1 MSRPTIEAGISELIP
16 PDALRQLVAL
26 LEECR
31 RRALARARF
40 PKEIRLTLE
49 LDHTGTV
56 VEVEVP
62 RRYGRKTGGGGA

>member
-1 MSRPTIEAGISELIP
+1 MSRHASEAGIGELIP

-49 LDHTGTV
+49 LDERGAV
-56 VEVEVP
+56 AEVEIP
-62 RRYGRKTGGGGA
+62 RRYSRDRS

>member
-1 MSRPTIEAGISELIP
+1 MSRHASEVGIGELIP

-49 LDHTGTV
+49 LDERGAV
-56 VEVEVP
+56 AEVEIP
-62 RRYGRKTGGGGA
+62 RRYSRDRS